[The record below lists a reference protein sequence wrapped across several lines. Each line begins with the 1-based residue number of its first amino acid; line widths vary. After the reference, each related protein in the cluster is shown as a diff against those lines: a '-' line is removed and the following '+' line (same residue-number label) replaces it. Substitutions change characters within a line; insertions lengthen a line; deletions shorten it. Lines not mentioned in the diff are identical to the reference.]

1 MARTFSS
8 GTPVSSL
15 LWPILAG
22 FVLGC
27 ALQLQQSALWPG
39 AFYVGLLLVAAALFW
54 MGRRARRST
63 RWHGVTLLVTTLA
76 TMALGFGA
84 VGLRSSVFMV
94 DALDPTLEG
103 RDIRVTGVVSAM
115 PQRNEAGL
123 RFVLALES
131 AQLEGRAVKLPPQLM
146 LGWYAG
152 MGGGFDAG
160 NMLADLQRQPD
171 DVRAGERWQMTV
183 RTKAPHGS
191 SNPYGFDYELW
202 LWEQG
207 VQASGYV
214 RAGTRDV
221 APLRLAQ
228 TWQHPVEALRQSV
241 RDAIFERVPDR
252 QQAGLIAALVVGDQ
266 NAIDRC

>member
-146 LGWYAG
+146 LGWNAG

-171 DVRAGERWQMTV
+171 RKSTRLN
-183 RTKAPHGS
+183 S
-191 SNPYGFDYELW
+191 S
-202 LWEQG
+202 
-207 VQASGYV
+207 
-214 RAGTRDV
+214 
-221 APLRLAQ
+221 
-228 TWQHPVEALRQSV
+228 H
-241 RDAIFERVPDR
+241 
-252 QQAGLIAALVVGDQ
+252 
-266 NAIDRC
+266 